1 MSKHA
6 NRNRMNAIFYYVVP
20 LLVINNFYIC
30 GNLSCSTKIWERE
43 TSTRTTLI
51 SDLEE
56 FEFRNQIFILPCRH
70 YLGYLEI
77 ESRLSL
83 NKIFVV

>member
-1 MSKHA
+1 MYEMHLALSLKARVLH
-6 NRNRMNAIFYYVVP
+6 
-20 LLVINNFYIC
+20 FYIW

-56 FEFRNQIFILPCRH
+56 FE
-70 YLGYLEI
+70 
-77 ESRLSL
+77 S
-83 NKIFVV
+83 